1 MAMLF
6 LTFIL
11 MKKCKIKENSLSFRI
26 IFNNTFKLF
35 IFWGRNI
42 RVGEERVIMGLYEM
56 LYMKFENYKVT

>member
-1 MAMLF
+1 
-6 LTFIL
+6 